1 MAILDW
7 FRSSTGALF
16 NETELQADPISTEA
30 ARAQGSASSLATE
43 LVRQPAAEAR
53 KKGTPFD
60 RMFVLII
67 SFVLNLNFQYQPEAN
82 SAYS

>member
-16 NETELQADPISTEA
+16 NETELQAEPISTEA
-30 ARAQGSASSLATE
+30 ASAQGSASRLATKP
-43 LVRQPAAEAR
+43 VRQPTAEGR

-67 SFVLNLNFQYQPEAN
+67 SFIVNLNFQYQPEAN